1 MMKHGN
7 ERKKTHREILVP
19 LTRESV
25 ARQYE
30 SAFRGE
36 AFELVTYAEEARS

>member
-1 MMKHGN
+1 MGMSG
-7 ERKKTHREILVP
+7 KTMHCEILVP